1 VHETATCGDGRVS
14 QTRQLVYTGAMN
26 RRIHA
31 IAANAVLAVA
41 QIGGAIAGAPTQCDV
56 RLALHLTPD
65 ASNPKDQGFLDSLL
79 ADPQY
84 RLTWV
89 RGTDTRAV
97 VELTGPAS
105 DRRCRAGIRR
115 LANSAFVLD
124 IKVVA
129 KTPP

>member
-1 VHETATCGDGRVS
+1 MK
-14 QTRQLVYTGAMN
+14 RQL
-26 RRIHA
+26 HA
-31 IAANAVLAVA
+31 LAANAVLAVA
-41 QIGGAIAGAPTQCDV
+41 QIGSASAGAPTQCEV

-65 ASNPKDQGFLDSLL
+65 AADPKDQGFLDSLL

-97 VELTGPAS
+97 VELRGPAS

-115 LANSAFVLD
+115 LATSAFVLD
-124 IKVVA
+124 VKVVPKA
-129 KTPP
+129 SP

>member
-1 VHETATCGDGRVS
+1 MKTQLHTLVAT
-14 QTRQLVYTGAMN
+14 
-26 RRIHA
+26 
-31 IAANAVLAVA
+31 AVLAVA
-41 QIGGAIAGAPTQCDV
+41 QTGAAVAGAPIQCDV

-65 ASNPKDQGFLDSLL
+65 AADPKDQGFLDSLL

-105 DRRCRAGIRR
+105 DRRCRAGIQR
-115 LANSAFVLD
+115 LAKSAFVLD
-124 IKVVA
+124 VKVVA
-129 KTPP
+129 KTPR